1 MNNIMFRP
9 NYKNV
14 NSDINRFLGDV
25 FNRPLS
31 ECVAEKAVN
40 KSFAFSNIE
49 ELEDRFVV
57 HIAVPGFAK
66 DQITINIEKNKMTV
80 AGKKESDTNIK
91 YNLREFKFDD
101 FSRSFNLPEDIKS
114 DNIEATFENGV
125 LSIDIPKSEKA
136 APKTIEVK

>member
-14 NSDINRFLGDV
+14 NGDINRFLGDV

-31 ECVAEKAVN
+31 ECVNEKAVN

-49 ELEDRFVV
+49 DRDDRFVV
-57 HIAVPGFAK
+57 HIAVPGFTK
-66 DQITINIEKNKMTV
+66 DQISINLEKNKMTV
-80 AGKKESDTNIK
+80 SGKKEIATNSK
-91 YNLREFKFDD
+91 YLLREFKFED
-101 FSRSFNLPEDIKS
+101 FSRTFNLPEDVNTDS
-114 DNIEATFENGV
+114 IEATFENGV
-125 LSIDIPKSEKA
+125 LAINIPKSEKA